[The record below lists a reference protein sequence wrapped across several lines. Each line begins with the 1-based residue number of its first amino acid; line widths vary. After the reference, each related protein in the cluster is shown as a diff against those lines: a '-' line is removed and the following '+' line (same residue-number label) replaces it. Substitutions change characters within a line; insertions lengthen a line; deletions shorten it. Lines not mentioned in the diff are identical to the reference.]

1 MSGLCTRGSRTVPS
15 SQDAPNDC
23 GFSVTAFVV
32 SLAHSGNFMNGTVCV
47 LVTAVS
53 PGPSIRPG
61 IQQVLY

>member
-1 MSGLCTRGSRTVPS
+1 MIVGSQSLPLS
-15 SQDAPNDC
+15 C
-23 GFSVTAFVV
+23 
-32 SLAHSGNFMNGTVCV
+32 LAHSGNFMNGTVCV